1 MSESATGGVEG
12 LVPAELGVV
21 VACVVDSLVVE
32 LVDACVLASVTFF
45 QMIGTPCN
53 LHL

>member
-21 VACVVDSLVVE
+21 VACVVDSFVVE
-32 LVDACVLASVTFF
+32 LVEDGLLLAFVTFF
-45 QMIGTPCN
+45 QMIGT
-53 LHL
+53 L